1 MSQYAPWISKSKS
14 WLRLRAKVVADAFV
28 SQMQS
33 EAERL
38 RSAKEALESVLSAG
52 LPLGNSRML
61 LDEANESY
69 KNASVQVRK
78 HVAPKPKP
86 KNKGT
91 PVTPTA

>member
-1 MSQYAPWISKSKS
+1 M
-14 WLRLRAKVVADAFV
+14 VADAFV

-33 EAERL
+33 EAQSL
-38 RSAKEALESVLSAG
+38 RAAKDSLESALSAG
-52 LPLGNSRML
+52 LSLEEPRLK

-69 KNASVQVRK
+69 KTASSQVRK

-86 KNKGT
+86 KSRGT